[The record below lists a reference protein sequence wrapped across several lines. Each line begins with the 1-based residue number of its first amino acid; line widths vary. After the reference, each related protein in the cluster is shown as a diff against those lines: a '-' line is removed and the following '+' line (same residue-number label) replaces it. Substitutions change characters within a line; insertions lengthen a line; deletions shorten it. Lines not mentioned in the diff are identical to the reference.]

1 MKKKILLLIMLLVPF
16 LVNAKEE
23 INYGWDK
30 ENSNGII
37 LMKEENNQY
46 LVIDGTNNGP
56 RITYYQPN
64 GKKVS
69 SRYIEK
75 ESTEYYTLYEEV
87 ESRIPFTNYYYRYED
102 GVYYELEP
110 QRGYIYVASDDS
122 DEGVEYYYDE
132 LSESDKIKYTGKYHL
147 IFELYS
153 KIGYESSYYYAM
165 VPKSNGY
172 VVYKKALE
180 RSINSSYTL
189 EVYDKDENKVLTKRA
204 DLVNDVYNADITE
217 YGIYLIE
224 STYDHEAAE
233 ATYTFITYNL
243 SGKEQSRTD
252 ITDALNESTLSGDLY
267 YYLPITMDIVNNG
280 MVIGFTED
288 YYTDEI
294 QSCINYYT
302 NPKKTSDE
310 EFRPDNIYD
319 YCSNEIF
326 DKASASHQMF
336 KLVGNGMTSL
346 ATTNMNVFA
355 VTVAPAVEPEIGA
368 GLTEL
373 RMPYPVALVKLNIDY
388 AIDTKISGKGDI
400 KVVSRSEAGNGVTF
414 EVIPKEGYV
423 LGEVKVTDMNGNVVT
438 FKDYTFTMPSSD
450 VLIEVTFLPKNPL
463 TVDKL
468 FLLIPILVLGG
479 LLAAAMYKKVS
490 WLR

>member
-1 MKKKILLLIMLLVPF
+1 MKKRILLLIMLLVPF
-16 LVNAKEE
+16 IVNAKEE
-23 INYGWDK
+23 ISYGWDK

-37 LMKEENNQY
+37 LMKEDNNQY
-46 LVIDGTNNGP
+46 LVFDYANNGP
-56 RITYYQPN
+56 RVTYYQPN

-69 SRYIEK
+69 SRYLDK
-75 ESTEYYTLYEEV
+75 ENMEYYILRNEV
-87 ESRIPFTNYYYRYED
+87 ESKLPFFNYYYRYEN

-110 QRGYIYVASDDS
+110 QRGYIYVSSEDS
-122 DEGVEYYYDE
+122 DEVTYNYDE

-153 KIGYESSYYYAM
+153 KIGYESSYYYSM
-165 VPKSNGY
+165 VPRSNGY
-172 VVYKKALE
+172 AVYKRTSG

-189 EVYDKDENKVLTKRA
+189 EIYDKDENKVLTKKA
-204 DLVNDVYNADITE
+204 DFVNDIYNADITE
-217 YGIYLIE
+217 HGIYLIE
-224 STYDHEAAE
+224 STYDHETAE
-233 ATYTFITYNL
+233 STYTFITYNL

-252 ITDALNESTLSGDLY
+252 ITDALNESTLGGDLY

-280 MVIGFTED
+280 IIIGFEED
-288 YYTDEI
+288 YYTNEI
-294 QSCINYYT
+294 QSCINYFT
-302 NPKKTSDE
+302 NPEDTIGEK
-310 EFRPDNIYD
+310 FRPDNIYD
-319 YCSNEIF
+319 YCSDVILTPAGILGNHE
-326 DKASASHQMF
+326 MF

-346 ATTNMNVFA
+346 ATANMNVFYDQLA
-355 VTVAPAVEPEIGA
+355 PKLPEEISKTPLPVT
-368 GLTEL
+368 
-373 RMPYPVALVKLNIDY
+373 LVKLNIDY
-388 AIDTKISGKGDI
+388 AIDTKTTGQGDI
-400 KVVSRSEAGNGVTF
+400 KVVSRSEAGEGVTF

-423 LGEVKVTDMNGNVVT
+423 LGEVKVTDMNGNVLT

-479 LLAAAMYKKVS
+479 LLASVMYKKVS